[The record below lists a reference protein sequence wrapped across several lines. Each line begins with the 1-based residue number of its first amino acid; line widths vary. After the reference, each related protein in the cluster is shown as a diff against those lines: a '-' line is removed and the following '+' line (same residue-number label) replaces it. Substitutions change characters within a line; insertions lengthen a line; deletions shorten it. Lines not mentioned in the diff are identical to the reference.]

1 MRSEQAKL
9 KRLQRLEK
17 VRAIAKQT
25 AATEAARAEGTLTQL
40 QELSE
45 RTIAL
50 AAEYAARTD
59 VTDGAGLVRMGR
71 FAVQL
76 QGVSLTTHADVARAR
91 AIADQRQGELAAA
104 ERKRAAV
111 EERAADQARQIAA
124 RRQYAVLSGRR
135 KTGAQKTGTELD

>member
-1 MRSEQAKL
+1 MQAEKAKL

-25 AATEAARAEGTLTQL
+25 AASEAARAESTLGQL
-40 QELSE
+40 QTLAE
-45 RTIAL
+45 RTNQL

-59 VTDGAGLVRMGR
+59 ATNGADLARMGR

-76 QGVSLTTHADVARAR
+76 QGISHTTDADVGRAR

-111 EERAADQARQIAA
+111 EERAAEQARQIAA
-124 RRQYAVLSGRR
+124 RRQYAVLAGRR
-135 KTGAQKTGTELD
+135 KASAQTGTELD